1 VPLLGWIVVNG
12 WRWNRLGLLTAATA
26 TVAIA
31 WSGGTATGVSRPTPV
46 QRPFAST
53 SVWNQSLRRDLR
65 PTRASQRLVTGLETQ
80 VGRFGA
86 TIATTA
92 YSTPVYRVSANQQR
106 VRVRL
111 ERPVYPGTSPYA
123 LDWAFRAVPIP
134 PSARPAAGSDRHM
147 VIWQRSTDTMWEFWH
162 ARIVEGRWYA
172 GWGGRIRHLSASPG
186 YYTGRFDDWGATAT
200 SLPLLGGLMTQSELQ
215 TGHIHHALA
224 IAVPAVAAR
233 PVVWPAQRTDGRSR
247 AWFAI
252 PEGTR
257 FRLRSN
263 VDLKAMHLSPPTLAI
278 AEAVQRYGMIV
289 RDGGGAVAFYAEA
302 PKHGQTNPYVLNSGP
317 FRGLAPWEILA
328 RFPWQDLEVVKQ
340 AHT

>member
-1 VPLLGWIVVNG
+1 VPLLGWIMANAK
-12 WRWNRLGLLTAATA
+12 RWNRLGLVTATTAA
-26 TVAIA
+26 VAIA
-31 WSGGTATGVSRPTPV
+31 CSGGTATGISRPTPV

-53 SVWNQSLRRDLR
+53 SVWNQPLKTDLR

-106 VRVRL
+106 VRVHL
-111 ERPVYPGTSPYA
+111 DRPVYPGTSPDA
-123 LDWAFRAVPIP
+123 LDQAFRAVPIP
-134 PSARPAAGSDRHM
+134 PGAHSAAGSDGHM

-186 YYTGRFDDWGATAT
+186 YYAGRFNDWGATAT
-200 SLPLLGGLMTQSELQ
+200 SLPLLGGLMTPRELQ
-215 TGHIHHALA
+215 SGHIHHALA
-224 IAVPAVAAR
+224 IAVPVVAAM

-247 AWFAI
+247 ASFAI

-263 VDLKAMHLSPPTLAI
+263 VDLEAMHLSPPALAI

-302 PKHGQTNPYVLNSGP
+302 PKHGQTNPYVLSAGP
-317 FRGLAPWEILA
+317 FAGLAPWQILA
-328 RFPWQDLEVVKQ
+328 RFPWQDLEVVKP
-340 AHT
+340 TDT